1 VTLEGTGDVGN
12 LNDVDAMGGAFI
24 AMSDKLG
31 RYEDTRREC
40 EQIVALVG
48 LEPGARI
55 LDAGCGFGR
64 TVGVFAELG
73 YDAVGV
79 DISPAVIEEA
89 RRRNPGPE
97 YLVHD
102 LTEPLAPA
110 VERFDAIVN
119 VYSSFGYGATVED
132 DTAVLRTWHDALKPG
147 GALVMELS
155 DIERSQARLGP
166 LGTVVDREDDGVHE
180 HLWCD
185 PETHILHVRYTAA
198 DGQTLDVDTRLYEAG
213 ELARMV
219 EAAGFRDVARYGGF
233 DAHPKQPA
241 DRLVLVAR
249 A

>member
-1 VTLEGTGDVGN
+1 VGN
-12 LNDVDAMGGAFI
+12 LNQLDAFGAAFI

-31 RYEDTRREC
+31 RYEETEREC
-40 EQIVALVG
+40 EQIVALLG
-48 LEPGARI
+48 LRPGARI

-64 TVGVFAELG
+64 TVGVLRELG
-73 YDAVGV
+73 FDAVGV
-79 DISPAVIEEA
+79 DISPAVIAEA
-89 RRRNPGPE
+89 QRRNPGPA

-102 LTEPLAPA
+102 LTEPLPDE

-119 VYSSFGYGATVED
+119 VYSSFGYGATVD
-132 DTAVLRTWHDALKPG
+132 DDAAVLRTWHAALKPG

-180 HLWCD
+180 HLYVD
-185 PETHILHVRYTAA
+185 PETHVLHITYTL
-198 DGQTLDVDTRLYEAG
+198 GEQTLDVDTRLYEAG
-213 ELARMV
+213 ELAAMV
-219 EAAGFRDVARYGGF
+219 EAAGFHDVRRYGGF
-233 DAHPKQPA
+233 DAHPKQPT

>member
-1 VTLEGTGDVGN
+1 MRAGGTEDVGN

-31 RYEDTRREC
+31 RYEETRAEC
-40 EQIVALVG
+40 EQIAALLG
-48 LEPGARI
+48 LAPGARI

-64 TVGVFAELG
+64 TVGVLAELG

-79 DISPAVIEEA
+79 DISPAVIAEA
-89 RRRNPGPE
+89 QRRNPGPA

-102 LTEPLAPA
+102 LTQPLPA
-110 VERFDAIVN
+110 EVERFDAVVN

-132 DTAVLRTWHDALKPG
+132 DAAVLRTWHDALKPG

-155 DIERSQARLGP
+155 DVERSEARLGP

-185 PETHILHVRYTAA
+185 PETHILHVRYTA

-213 ELARMV
+213 ELAAMV
-219 EAAGFRDVARYGGF
+219 AAAGFRDVARYGGF
-233 DAHPKQPA
+233 DAHPKQPT

>member
-1 VTLEGTGDVGN
+1 VGN

-31 RYEDTRREC
+31 RYEETRREC
-40 EQIVALVG
+40 EQIVSLLG
-48 LEPGARI
+48 LAPGARI

-64 TVGVFAELG
+64 TVGVLRELG
-73 YDAVGV
+73 FDAVGV

-89 RRRNPGPE
+89 RKRNPGPA

-102 LTEPLAPA
+102 LTQPLPPA

-119 VYSSFGYGATVED
+119 VYSSFGYGASVED
-132 DTAVLRTWHDALKPG
+132 DAAVLRTWHDALKPG

-155 DIERSQARLGP
+155 DVERSQARLGP

-180 HLWCD
+180 RLCVD
-185 PETHILHVRYTAA
+185 PETRVLHVSYTA

-213 ELARMV
+213 ELAAMV
-219 EAAGFRDVARYGGF
+219 EAAGFREVARYGGF
-233 DAHPKQPA
+233 DAHPKQPT

>member
-1 VTLEGTGDVGN
+1 VGN
-12 LNDVDAMGGAFI
+12 LNDVDAMGPAFI
-24 AMSDKLG
+24 AVSDALG
-31 RYEDTRREC
+31 RYEETRHEC
-40 EQIVALVG
+40 EQIVALLG
-48 LEPGARI
+48 LAPGARI

-73 YDAVGV
+73 FDAVGV
-79 DISPAVIEEA
+79 DISPAVIAEA
-89 RRRNPGPE
+89 GQRNPGPT

-102 LTEPLAPA
+102 LTEPLPDE
-110 VERFDAIVN
+110 VERFDAVVN
-119 VYSSFGYGATVED
+119 VYSSFGYGATVAD
-132 DTAVLRTWHDALKPG
+132 DQAVLNTWHGALKPG

-185 PETHILHVRYTAA
+185 PETHVLHVRYTAA
-198 DGQTLDVDTRLYEAG
+198 DGQTLDVDTRLYTAD
-213 ELARMV
+213 ELVAMV
-219 EAAGFRDVARYGGF
+219 EQAGFHDVRRYGGF
-233 DAHPKQPA
+233 DAHPKQPT

>member
-1 VTLEGTGDVGN
+1 VGN

-31 RYEDTRREC
+31 RYEETRAEC

-48 LEPGARI
+48 LAPGARI

-64 TVGVFAELG
+64 TVGVLAEMG

-89 RRRNPGPE
+89 RRRNPGPA

-102 LTEPLAPA
+102 LTQPLPA
-110 VERFDAIVN
+110 EVERFDAVVN
-119 VYSSFGYGATVED
+119 VYSSFGYGETVED
-132 DTAVLRTWHDALKPG
+132 DAAVLRTWHDALKPG

-185 PETHILHVRYTAA
+185 PETHILHVRYTA

-213 ELARMV
+213 ELAAMV
-219 EAAGFRDVARYGGF
+219 EAAGFREVARYGGF
-233 DAHPKQPA
+233 DAHPKQPT

>member
-1 VTLEGTGDVGN
+1 VRLGDAGDVGN
-12 LNDVDAMGGAFI
+12 LNDVDAMGPAFI

-31 RYEDTRREC
+31 RYEETRREC
-40 EQIVALVG
+40 EQIVALLG

-73 YDAVGV
+73 FDAVGV

-89 RRRNPGPE
+89 RKHNPGPE

-102 LTEPLAPA
+102 LTEPLPDE
-110 VERFDAIVN
+110 VERFDAVVN

-132 DTAVLRTWHDALKPG
+132 DAAVLRTWRDALKPG

-166 LGTVVDREDDGVHE
+166 LGTIVDREDDGVHE
-180 HLWCD
+180 HLWVD
-185 PETHILHVRYTAA
+185 PETHVLHVRYTLG
-198 DGQTLDVDTRLYEAG
+198 DDTLDVDTRLYEAG
-213 ELARMV
+213 ELAAMV
-219 EAAGFRDVARYGGF
+219 KQAGFHDVQCYGGF
-233 DAHPKQPA
+233 DAHAKQPM

>member
-1 VTLEGTGDVGN
+1 MGDVGN
-12 LNDVDAMGGAFI
+12 LNQVDAMAAAFI

-31 RYEDTRREC
+31 RYGETQREC
-40 EQIVALVG
+40 EQIAELVG
-48 LEPGARI
+48 LEPGARV

-64 TVGVFAELG
+64 TVGVLRELG
-73 YDAVGV
+73 FDAVGV
-79 DISPAVIEEA
+79 DISQAVIAEA
-89 RRRNPGPE
+89 ERRNPGPT

-102 LTEPLAPA
+102 LTQPLPDE

-132 DTAVLRTWHDALKPG
+132 DAAVLRTWHAALAPG

-180 HLWCD
+180 HLYVD
-185 PETHILHVRYTAA
+185 PETHVLHVRYTL
-198 DGQTLDVDTRLYEAG
+198 GEQTLDVDTRLYEAG
-213 ELARMV
+213 ELAAMV
-219 EAAGFRDVARYGGF
+219 EQAGFRDVARYGGF
-233 DAHPKQPA
+233 DGHPKQPT

>member
-1 VTLEGTGDVGN
+1 VGN
-12 LNDVDAMGGAFI
+12 LNQLDAFGVAFI

-31 RYEDTRREC
+31 RYEETQREC
-40 EQIVALVG
+40 EQIAELLG
-48 LEPGARI
+48 LRPGARV

-64 TVGVFAELG
+64 TVGVLAGMGF
-73 YDAVGV
+73 DAVGV
-79 DISPAVIEEA
+79 DISPAVIAEA
-89 RRRNPGPE
+89 EQRNPGPS

-102 LTEPLAPA
+102 LTQPLPDE

-119 VYSSFGYGATVED
+119 VYSSFGYGATVD
-132 DTAVLRTWHDALKPG
+132 DDAAVLRTWHGALKPG

-180 HLWCD
+180 HLFVD
-185 PETHILHVRYTAA
+185 PETHVLHITYTL
-198 DGQTLDVDTRLYEAG
+198 DGRTLDVDTRLYEAG
-213 ELARMV
+213 ELAAMV
-219 EAAGFRDVARYGGF
+219 EQAGFREVARYGGF
-233 DAHPKQPA
+233 DAHPKQPT

>member
-1 VTLEGTGDVGN
+1 MGN
-12 LNDVDAMGGAFI
+12 LNDVNAMGPAFM
-24 AMSDKLG
+24 AVSDALG
-31 RYEDTRREC
+31 RYEETRAEC
-40 EQIVALVG
+40 EQIVELLG

-64 TVGVFAELG
+64 TVAVFAEMG

-79 DISPAVIEEA
+79 DISPAVIAEA
-89 RRRNPGPE
+89 EKRNPGPT

-102 LTEPLAPA
+102 LTEPLPA
-110 VERFDAIVN
+110 DVERFDAVVN
-119 VYSSFGYGATVED
+119 VYSSFGYGETVAED
-132 DTAVLRTWHDALKPG
+132 EAVLRTWHDALKPG

-155 DIERSQARLGP
+155 DIERSEARLGP

-185 PETHILHVRYTAA
+185 PETHILHVRYTA

-213 ELARMV
+213 ELAAMV
-219 EAAGFRDVARYGGF
+219 EAAGFHDVQRYGGF
-233 DAHPKQPA
+233 DAHPKQPT

>member
-1 VTLEGTGDVGN
+1 MGDVGN
-12 LNDVDAMGGAFI
+12 LNDVDAMGPAFI
-24 AMSDKLG
+24 AVSDQLG
-31 RYEDTRREC
+31 RYEETRREC
-40 EQIVALVG
+40 EQIVALLG
-48 LEPGARI
+48 LRPGARI

-64 TVGVFAELG
+64 TVGVLSEMGF
-73 YDAVGV
+73 DAVGI
-79 DISPAVIEEA
+79 DISPAVIAEA
-89 RRRNPGPE
+89 ERRNPGPR

-102 LTEPLAPA
+102 LTMPLPDE

-119 VYSSFGYGATVED
+119 VYSSFGYGETVAD
-132 DTAVLRTWHDALKPG
+132 DQAVLNTWHDALKDG

-185 PETHILHVRYTAA
+185 PETHVLHVRYTAP
-198 DGQTLDVDTRLYEAG
+198 DGRTLDVDTRLYAAD
-213 ELARMV
+213 ELVEMV
-219 EAAGFRDVARYGGF
+219 EQAGFRDMQRYGGF
-233 DAHPKQPA
+233 DGHPKQPT

>member
-1 VTLEGTGDVGN
+1 VGN
-12 LNDVDAMGGAFI
+12 LNELDAFGPAFI

-31 RYEDTRREC
+31 RYEETRREC
-40 EQIVALVG
+40 EQIVSLLG

-64 TVGVFAELG
+64 TVSVLAAMGF
-73 YDAVGV
+73 DAVGV
-79 DISPAVIEEA
+79 DISPAVVGEA
-89 RRRNPGPE
+89 QRRNPGPS

-102 LTEPLAPA
+102 LTQPLPDE

-119 VYSSFGYGATVED
+119 VYSSFGYGATVD
-132 DTAVLRTWHDALKPG
+132 DDAAVLRTWHGALKPG
-147 GALVMELS
+147 AALVMELS

-180 HLWCD
+180 HLYVD
-185 PETHILHVRYTAA
+185 PETHVLHITYTM
-198 DGQTLDVDTRLYEAG
+198 GEHTLDVDTRLYEAG
-213 ELARMV
+213 ELAQMV
-219 EAAGFRDVARYGGF
+219 ADAGFHDVARYGGF
-233 DAHPKQPA
+233 DAHPKQPT

>member
-1 VTLEGTGDVGN
+1 VGN
-12 LNDVDAMGGAFI
+12 LNEPDAMAAAFI

-31 RYEDTRREC
+31 RYEETEREC
-40 EQIVALVG
+40 EQIVALLG
-48 LEPGARI
+48 LAPGARV

-64 TVGVFAELG
+64 TVGVLDAMG

-79 DISPAVIEEA
+79 DISPAVIAEA
-89 RRRNPGPE
+89 QRRNPGPA

-102 LTEPLAPA
+102 LTQPLPEE

-132 DTAVLRTWHDALKPG
+132 DAAVLRTWHAALKPG

-180 HLWCD
+180 HLWVD
-185 PETHILHVRYTAA
+185 PDTHVLHVRYTA

-213 ELARMV
+213 ELAEMV
-219 EAAGFRDVARYGGF
+219 AAAGFGEIARYGGF
-233 DAHPKQPA
+233 DGHPKQPT

>member
-1 VTLEGTGDVGN
+1 
-12 LNDVDAMGGAFI
+12 MGAAFI

-31 RYEDTRREC
+31 RYEETRHEC
-40 EQIVALVG
+40 EQIVAL
-48 LEPGARI
+48 LDLAPGARV

-64 TVGVFAELG
+64 TVGVFHELG

-79 DISPAVIEEA
+79 DISPAVIAEA
-89 RRRNPGPE
+89 QRRNPGPG

-102 LTEPLAPA
+102 LTQPLLAD

-119 VYSSFGYGATVED
+119 VYSSFGYGETVAD
-132 DTAVLRTWHDALKPG
+132 DAAVLRTWHDALKPG

-185 PETHILHVRYTAA
+185 PETHVLHVRYTAS
-198 DGQTLDVDTRLYEAG
+198 DGQTLDIDTRLYEAA
-213 ELARMV
+213 ELAAMV
-219 EAAGFRDVARYGGF
+219 EQAGFHDVQRYGGF
-233 DAHPKQPA
+233 DGHPKQPT

>member
-1 VTLEGTGDVGN
+1 VGN
-12 LNDVDAMGGAFI
+12 LNDVDAMGAAFI

-31 RYEDTRREC
+31 RYEETQREC
-40 EQIVALVG
+40 EQIAALLG
-48 LEPGARI
+48 LESGARI

-64 TVGVFAELG
+64 TVGVLQRMGF
-73 YDAVGV
+73 DAVGV
-79 DISPAVIEEA
+79 DISPAVIDEA
-89 RRRNPGPE
+89 RTRNPGPS

-102 LTEPLAPA
+102 LTRPLPA
-110 VERFDAIVN
+110 DVERFDAIVN

-132 DTAVLRTWHDALKPG
+132 DAAVLHTWHDALKPG

-185 PETHILHVRYTAA
+185 PETHVLHVRYTAA
-198 DGQTLDVDTRLYEAG
+198 DGSTLDVDTRLYEAG
-213 ELARMV
+213 ELAAMV
-219 EAAGFRDVARYGGF
+219 EQAGFHDVARYGGF
-233 DAHPKQPA
+233 DAHPKQPT

>member
-1 VTLEGTGDVGN
+1 VGN

-24 AMSDKLG
+24 AMSDQLG
-31 RYEDTRREC
+31 RYEETRREC
-40 EQIVALVG
+40 EQIVELLG
-48 LEPGARI
+48 LAPGARI

-64 TVGVFAELG
+64 TVAVFAELG
-73 YDAVGV
+73 FDAVGV
-79 DISPAVIEEA
+79 DISPAVIAEA
-89 RRRNPGPE
+89 EQRNPGPA

-102 LTEPLAPA
+102 LTEPLPDA
-110 VERFDAIVN
+110 VARLDAIVN
-119 VYSSFGYGATVED
+119 VYSSFGYGETVED
-132 DTAVLRTWHDALKPG
+132 DAAVLRTWHAALKPG

-185 PETHILHVRYTAA
+185 PETHILHVRYTSA
-198 DGQTLDVDTRLYEAG
+198 DGQTLDVDTRLYEAE
-213 ELARMV
+213 ELVAMV
-219 EAAGFRDVARYGGF
+219 EQAGFRDVQRYGGF
-233 DAHPKQPA
+233 DAHPKQPT

>member
-1 VTLEGTGDVGN
+1 MGN
-12 LNDVDAMGGAFI
+12 LNELDAFGPAFI

-31 RYEDTRREC
+31 RYEETRREC
-40 EQIVALVG
+40 EQIVSLLG

-64 TVGVFAELG
+64 TVSVLAAMGF
-73 YDAVGV
+73 DAVGV

-89 RRRNPGPE
+89 QRRNPGPA

-102 LTEPLAPA
+102 LTEPLPDD

-119 VYSSFGYGATVED
+119 VYSSFGYGATVD
-132 DTAVLRTWHDALKPG
+132 DDAAVLRTWHGALKPG
-147 GALVMELS
+147 AALVMELS

-180 HLWCD
+180 HLYVD
-185 PETHILHVRYTAA
+185 PETHVLHITYTM
-198 DGQTLDVDTRLYEAG
+198 GEHTLDVDTRLYEAG
-213 ELARMV
+213 ELAQMV
-219 EAAGFRDVARYGGF
+219 ADAGFHDVARYGGF
-233 DAHPKQPA
+233 DAHPKQPT

>member
-1 VTLEGTGDVGN
+1 VGN
-12 LNDVDAMGGAFI
+12 LNDVDAMGPAFI
-24 AMSDKLG
+24 AMSDQLG
-31 RYEDTRREC
+31 RYEETRAEC

-64 TVGVFAELG
+64 TVGVLQGMGF
-73 YDAVGV
+73 DAVGV
-79 DISPAVIEEA
+79 DISPAVIA
-89 RRRNPGPE
+89 AAQTRNPGPS

-102 LTEPLAPA
+102 LTQPLPDE

-119 VYSSFGYGATVED
+119 VYSSFGYGETVED
-132 DTAVLRTWHDALKPG
+132 DAAVLRTWHDALKPG

-185 PETHILHVRYTAA
+185 PETHVLHVRYTAA
-198 DGQTLDVDTRLYEAG
+198 DGSTLDIDTRLYEAG
-213 ELARMV
+213 ELAAMV
-219 EAAGFRDVARYGGF
+219 SDAGFRDVQRYGGF
-233 DAHPKQPA
+233 DGHPKQPT

-249 A
+249 K

>member
-1 VTLEGTGDVGN
+1 MGN

-31 RYEDTRREC
+31 RYEETRAEC

-48 LEPGARI
+48 LAPGARI

-73 YDAVGV
+73 FDAVGV
-79 DISPAVIEEA
+79 DISPAVIAEA
-89 RRRNPGPE
+89 RTRNPGPE

-102 LTEPLAPA
+102 LTEPLPAA

-119 VYSSFGYGATVED
+119 LYSSFGYGATVED
-132 DTAVLRTWHDALKPG
+132 DAAVLRTWRDALKPG

-155 DIERSQARLGP
+155 DIERSEARLGP

-185 PETHILHVRYTAA
+185 PETHILHVRYTAD

-213 ELARMV
+213 ELAAMV
-219 EAAGFRDVARYGGF
+219 TDAGFREVARYGGF
-233 DAHPKQPA
+233 DAHPKQPT

>member
-1 VTLEGTGDVGN
+1 MGN
-12 LNDVDAMGGAFI
+12 LNDVDAMGPAFI

-31 RYEDTRREC
+31 RYEETRREC
-40 EQIVALVG
+40 EQIVALLG

-64 TVGVFAELG
+64 TVGVFQALG
-73 YDAVGV
+73 FDAVGV
-79 DISPAVIEEA
+79 DISPAVIAEA
-89 RRRNPGPE
+89 EQRNPGPT

-102 LTEPLAPA
+102 LTQPLPDD

-119 VYSSFGYGATVED
+119 VYSSFGYGETVAD
-132 DTAVLRTWHDALKPG
+132 DAAVLRTWHDALKPG

-180 HLWCD
+180 HLYCD
-185 PETHILHVRYTAA
+185 PETHVLHITYTMGE
-198 DGQTLDVDTRLYEAG
+198 DTLKLDTRLYEAS
-213 ELARMV
+213 ELAAMV
-219 EAAGFRDVARYGGF
+219 AQAGFPDVQRYGGF
-233 DAHPKQPA
+233 DAHPKQPT

-249 A
+249 K

>member
-1 VTLEGTGDVGN
+1 MGN
-12 LNDVDAMGGAFI
+12 LNELDAFGVAFI

-31 RYEDTRREC
+31 RYEETQREC
-40 EQIVALVG
+40 EQIVALLG

-64 TVGVFAELG
+64 TVGVLREMGF
-73 YDAVGV
+73 DAVGV
-79 DISPAVIEEA
+79 DISPAVIAEA
-89 RRRNPGPE
+89 EQRNPGPA

-102 LTEPLAPA
+102 LTRPLPDEVA
-110 VERFDAIVN
+110 RFDAIVN

-132 DTAVLRTWHDALKPG
+132 DAAVLRTWHDALKPG

-180 HLWCD
+180 HLYVD
-185 PETHILHVRYTAA
+185 PETHVLHITYTL
-198 DGQTLDVDTRLYEAG
+198 DGRALDVDTRLYEAG
-213 ELARMV
+213 ELAAMV
-219 EAAGFRDVARYGGF
+219 AQAGFRDVRRYGGF
-233 DAHPKQPA
+233 DGHPKQPT
-241 DRLVLVAR
+241 DRLVLVGR

>member
-1 VTLEGTGDVGN
+1 MGN
-12 LNDVDAMGGAFI
+12 LNDVDAMGPAFI
-24 AMSDKLG
+24 AVSDALG
-31 RYEDTRREC
+31 RYEETRREC
-40 EQIVALVG
+40 EQIVALLG
-48 LEPGARI
+48 LAPRARV

-64 TVGVFAELG
+64 TVAAFAELG
-73 YDAVGV
+73 FDAVGV
-79 DISPAVIEEA
+79 DISPAVIAEA
-89 RRRNPGPE
+89 EQRNPGPT

-102 LTEPLAPA
+102 LTVPLPDA

-119 VYSSFGYGATVED
+119 VYSSFGYGATVAD
-132 DTAVLRTWHDALKPG
+132 DQAVLNTWYDALKPG

-198 DGQTLDVDTRLYEAG
+198 DGRTLDVDTRLYEAG
-213 ELARMV
+213 ELVAMV
-219 EAAGFRDVARYGGF
+219 EQAGFHDVQRYGGF
-233 DAHPKQPA
+233 DAHPKQPT

>member
-1 VTLEGTGDVGN
+1 MGN

-24 AMSDKLG
+24 AMSDQLG
-31 RYEDTRREC
+31 RYEETRREC
-40 EQIVALVG
+40 EQIVELLG
-48 LEPGARI
+48 LAPGARI

-64 TVGVFAELG
+64 TVAVFAELG
-73 YDAVGV
+73 FDAVGV
-79 DISPAVIEEA
+79 DISPAVIAEA
-89 RRRNPGPE
+89 EQRNPGPA

-102 LTEPLAPA
+102 LTEPLPDA
-110 VERFDAIVN
+110 VARLDAIVN
-119 VYSSFGYGATVED
+119 VYSSFGYGETVED
-132 DTAVLRTWHDALKPG
+132 DAAVLRTWHAALKPG

-185 PETHILHVRYTAA
+185 PETHILHVRYTSA
-198 DGQTLDVDTRLYEAG
+198 DGQTLDVDTRLYEAE
-213 ELARMV
+213 ELVAMV
-219 EAAGFRDVARYGGF
+219 EQAGFRDVQRYGGF
-233 DAHPKQPA
+233 DAHPKQPT